1 MDESLVP
8 MMAGLMVLLLGGTG
22 YAFWTFWRARRAV
35 AWNVVN
41 AALTLRGMAPEQ
53 VQALEQAVLDMLPG
67 TSFGPKAFQNAT
79 PVVRL
84 AFLSMAMHKQ
94 GVPPFDPDRPFRL
107 LNSPHLARSA
117 TSHVVAVKTLVEL
130 KHGVRLTE
138 LE

>member
-1 MDESLVP
+1 MDDLLVP
-8 MMAGLMVLLLGGTG
+8 WMTGLTVLLLGGTA
-22 YAFWTFWRARRAV
+22 YAFGSFWRARRAV

-41 AALTLRGMAPEQ
+41 AALTLRSMPPEQ

-94 GVPPFDPDRPFRL
+94 GVPPFDADRPFRPI
-107 LNSPHLARSA
+107 NSPHLARSA